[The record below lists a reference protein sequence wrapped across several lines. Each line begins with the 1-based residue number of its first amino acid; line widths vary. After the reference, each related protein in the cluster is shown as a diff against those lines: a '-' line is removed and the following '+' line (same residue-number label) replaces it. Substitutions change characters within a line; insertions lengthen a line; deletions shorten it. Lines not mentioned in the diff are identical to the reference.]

1 MENRGNEAKNYLKTK
16 EVAVLSAANGAC
28 FARKL
33 ARFGRK
39 MQYVQRILRKT
50 NLRFEWKAE
59 ARQGQCVG

>member
-16 EVAVLSAANGAC
+16 EVAVFNVSNSAC

-39 MQYVQRILRKT
+39 MEHVQRILRKT
-50 NLRFEWKAE
+50 NLSFEWKAE